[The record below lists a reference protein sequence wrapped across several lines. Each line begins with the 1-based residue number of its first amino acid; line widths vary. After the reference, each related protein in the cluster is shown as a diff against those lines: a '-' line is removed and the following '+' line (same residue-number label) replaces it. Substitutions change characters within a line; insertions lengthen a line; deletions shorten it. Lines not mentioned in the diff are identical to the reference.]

1 MADAGLKKSC
11 FLFSLPSPIIIPY
24 QKTKLHHIPHT
35 SNVYNYLSPSIPLG
49 SCMQCIK
56 NGIFAEKYT
65 YKTFDFAVKLP
76 NKNSHFAD
84 NLKNQTFAVKLYCKK
99 LTFAVTLIHKNCLF
113 VHLSPAV
120 ACHRIHRNGIEQT
133 CLKEK
138 PRHS

>member
-99 LTFAVTLIHKNCLF
+99 LTFAVNLIHKNCIFAPLCRRERD
-113 VHLSPAV
+113 SP
-120 ACHRIHRNGIEQT
+120 
-133 CLKEK
+133 
-138 PRHS
+138 